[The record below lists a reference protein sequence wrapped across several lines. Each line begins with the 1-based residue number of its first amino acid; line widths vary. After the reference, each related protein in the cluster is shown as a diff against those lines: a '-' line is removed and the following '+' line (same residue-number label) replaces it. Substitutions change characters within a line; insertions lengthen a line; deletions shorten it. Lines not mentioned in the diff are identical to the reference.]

1 MHLTSWLRKE
11 KSGLAYTT
19 LELVEATEKLG
30 HPVCIRQPSDGMPIW
45 HPSEETDLH
54 LIHSQLHPNYYT
66 DGKPKLMWQHG
77 EPLSSVGNGISM
89 KAIVDLAPVVDALI
103 CMRKEEW
110 PIWNAIKRT
119 YYVPKG
125 INLEKYRP
133 LEGIVERLSGEP
145 AVLYVESWRGQ
156 RNPLYLLM
164 AMQEVH
170 KKFPKARFH
179 LYNCTDKKMYET
191 FKALI
196 DHCKMGTFVR
206 SLQGPV
212 DDVTL
217 LINRVDIVV
226 SALSPLYARTPL
238 EALAC
243 GKAAICHG
251 YNEPDYPW
259 TVTDYSPAAFADTII
274 RCWEDYGKID
284 YRKYAEEHHDVM
296 EMARQAIEVYKRF
309 L

>member
-54 LIHSQLHPNYYT
+54 LIHSQLHPHYYS
-66 DGKPKLMWQHG
+66 DGKPKIMFMHG

-89 KAIVDLAPVVDALI
+89 RAIVDLAPLCDAFI

-110 PIWNAIKRT
+110 STWNAIRRT
-119 YYVPKG
+119 YCVPKG
-125 INLEKYRP
+125 VDLEKYHP
-133 LEGIVERLSGEP
+133 YDTVTERLSGEP

-156 RNPLYLLM
+156 RNPLYILM
-164 AMQEVH
+164 AMQQVH
-170 KKFPKARFH
+170 KKYPKSRLH
-179 LYNCTDKKMYET
+179 LYNCTDKKNYDT

-212 DDVTL
+212 DDVTML
-217 LINRVDIVV
+217 MARVDIVV

-251 YNEPDYPW
+251 YNEPGYPW
-259 TVTDYSPAAFADTII
+259 TVAEYSPEAFAETITN
-274 RCWEDYGKID
+274 CWNDYQKIN
-284 YRKYAEEHHDVM
+284 YREWAMAHHDVM
-296 EMARQAIEVYKRF
+296 NTAKECIAIYEKYV
-309 L
+309 